1 MTNDDELGIAWFN
14 SLTEPERRKWLELAG
29 TGRPVDAWEVFKG
42 HGAIAAFIDHAVT
55 EAWAGVAEE
64 PKLVPLEYRRELAQL
79 SRGDLEDVAW
89 YLASLIHDL
98 ANDPDGDM
106 IELRCAIDHVQ
117 DRRRPSA
124 VTLRKR
130 D

>member
-1 MTNDDELGIAWFN
+1 M
-14 SLTEPERRKWLELAG
+14 WLELAG

-42 HGAIAAFIDHAVT
+42 RRAIAAFIDHAVT
-55 EAWAGVAEE
+55 EAWTGVAEE
-64 PKLVPLEYRRELAQL
+64 PKLVPAEYRRELARL

-98 ANDPDGDM
+98 ADDPDGDM
-106 IELRCAIDHVQ
+106 IELRCAIEAVQ
-117 DRRRPSA
+117 ERRPTA
-124 VTLRKR
+124 VTLRRR

>member
-1 MTNDDELGIAWFN
+1 M
-14 SLTEPERRKWLELAG
+14 SLAATRRGASS
-29 TGRPVDAWEVFKG
+29 WEVFKG

-89 YLASLIHDL
+89 YLASLIHD
-98 ANDPDGDM
+98 GTCQ
-106 IELRCAIDHVQ
+106 RF
-117 DRRRPSA
+117 
-124 VTLRKR
+124 
-130 D
+130 